1 MLQPKIKQDFRKAE
15 NFLQERGG
23 RKTDDQKTDNLSRQK
38 QQKQWKKDRRVR
50 LTDVTRGGVYN
61 EILSRFEAPPQM
73 KTDTQSQ
80 MQTQIRKSHL
90 LWDNVFKII
99 STFAE
104 GMGVIIKSD
113 ETRRTSNNGYT
124 LFYQNGWL
132 GHSPLTRMY
141 YHALI
146 LTSTHH
152 LVGMR

>member
-1 MLQPKIKQDFRKAE
+1 MQLLQPKIKQDFRKAE

-80 MQTQIRKSHL
+80 IQYKCKYKYKNCIFPEIKQILHQVVTGWSPIGHQVSVK
-90 LWDNVFKII
+90 
-99 STFAE
+99 
-104 GMGVIIKSD
+104 
-113 ETRRTSNNGYT
+113 TRFFNS
-124 LFYQNGWL
+124 
-132 GHSPLTRMY
+132 
-141 YHALI
+141 
-146 LTSTHH
+146 
-152 LVGMR
+152 

>member
-1 MLQPKIKQDFRKAE
+1 MHCGYWYIYFLSAAQLQLLQPKIKQDFRKAE

-80 MQTQIRKSHL
+80 IQCKCKYKYENRIFPEIRTDFTPGGNRVVTNRSPSISK
-90 LWDNVFKII
+90 NMVFN
-99 STFAE
+99 S
-104 GMGVIIKSD
+104 
-113 ETRRTSNNGYT
+113 
-124 LFYQNGWL
+124 
-132 GHSPLTRMY
+132 
-141 YHALI
+141 
-146 LTSTHH
+146 
-152 LVGMR
+152 